1 MAESPGHESGSSRG
15 APTGKGRQPSGEGH
29 AHDDRCSG
37 DEGPGPAGET
47 GAAPGG
53 APDRGRAHV
62 VVRLARMSLAV
73 VLLAAGAA
81 MLVLPGP
88 GWLVIAAGLAVL
100 ARDVAWAERW
110 LVAVRRRIPGARPD
124 GSVPRGVVATVVVV
138 ALAAAAFS
146 LWLALG

>member
-1 MAESPGHESGSSRG
+1 
-15 APTGKGRQPSGEGH
+15 
-29 AHDDRCSG
+29 
-37 DEGPGPAGET
+37 
-47 GAAPGG
+47 
-53 APDRGRAHV
+53 

-110 LVAVRRRIPGARPD
+110 LRVSGAVYSSHGTNRTTPD
-124 GSVPRGVVATVVVV
+124 
-138 ALAAAAFS
+138 
-146 LWLALG
+146 W